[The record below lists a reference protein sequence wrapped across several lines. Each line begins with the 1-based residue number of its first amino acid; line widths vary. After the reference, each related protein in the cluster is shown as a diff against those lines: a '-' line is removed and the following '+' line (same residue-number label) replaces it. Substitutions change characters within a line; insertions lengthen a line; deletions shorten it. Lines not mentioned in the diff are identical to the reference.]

1 MVLDYHVIMQ
11 SGIVDFVIG
20 KSRKRFSVHAALA
33 SSFPKEILQPPI
45 NGQVDE
51 IVFGRCC
58 EFVYS
63 GDYSVP
69 LPTADSRG
77 DGDDEPSDS
86 QELPQESARR
96 WNPLNYR
103 ENIFHPTKL
112 PDICA
117 FITKNLDNAPLD
129 EDGEI
134 PNTDPAD
141 NYAGVFLSHAE
152 VHRFAFSTNW
162 VSLWSLS
169 LYRLIRSLAS
179 FTLFEERTG
188 DVVKLMK
195 FVFEETEGMHDLR
208 DVLVHYAAWNVEVQ
222 MGDGDFRQLL
232 DRVPSLEKAI
242 FRAMWAGDMNLYRF
256 FFVRY
261 G

>member
-69 LPTADSRG
+69 LPTADPCG
-77 DGDDEPSDS
+77 DGDDEPRDS

-96 WNPLNYR
+96 WNPLNHR

-117 FITKNLDNAPLD
+117 FIKKNLDNAPLD
-129 EDGEI
+129 EGGEI

-179 FTLFEERTG
+179 FTLCEERTG
-188 DVVKLMK
+188 DIVELLK
-195 FVFEETEGMHDLR
+195 FVFEENEYMYKLKV
-208 DVLVHYAAWNVEVQ
+208 VLVDYAAWNVEIL
-222 MGDGDFRQLL
+222 MRDADFRQLL
-232 DRVPSLEKAI
+232 SRVPSLETAI
-242 FRAMWAGDMNLYRF
+242 FRAMWM
-256 FFVRY
+256 
-261 G
+261 

>member
-1 MVLDYHVIMQ
+1 MQ
-11 SGIVDFVIG
+11 SGIVDFFIG
-20 KSRKRFSVHAALA
+20 KSRRRFSVHAALA
-33 SSFPKEILQPPI
+33 GSFPKEILQPPL

-69 LPTADSRG
+69 LPTADPCG
-77 DGDDEPSDS
+77 DDGDQTNDRQALSRAC
-86 QELPQESARR
+86 ARR
-96 WNPLNYR
+96 WNPLNHR

-117 FITKNLDNAPLD
+117 FFKKNLDEAPLD

-134 PNTDPAD
+134 PSTDPAD

-152 VHRFAFSTNW
+152 VYRLAFTTNW
-162 VSLWSLS
+162 VSLLSLS

-179 FTLFEERTG
+179 FTLCEERTG
-188 DVVKLMK
+188 DIVELLK
-195 FVFEETEGMHDLR
+195 FVFEENEYMYELKV
-208 DVLVHYAAWNVEVQ
+208 VLVDYAAWNVEIL
-222 MGDGDFRQLL
+222 MRDADFRQLL
-232 DRVPSLEKAI
+232 SRVPFLEMAI
-242 FRAMWAGDMNLYRF
+242 FRAMWM
-256 FFVRY
+256 
-261 G
+261 